1 MAMDLTACML
11 VLTGGFLGGVLRF
24 AISGVVARRLGETF
38 PWGTLVVN
46 VTGDVVIGGLAGA
59 AATAGGALATAA
71 FREFAIVGILGG
83 YTTVSSFA
91 LQTLSL
97 AVDGERLRAALNV
110 VVSTLLGLAAVV
122 AGFLL
127 AARLL
132 A

>member
-1 MAMDLTACML
+1 MAMDLMACML

-38 PWGTLVVN
+38 PWSTLVVN

-110 VVSTLLGLAAVV
+110 VVSTVLGLAAVG